1 MLKQYL
7 LDSRVE
13 SGRQATQCSMFS
25 AAEASRMA
33 GSGAALRL
41 HEFKEYQERQDSG
54 SFKRQPGA
62 TLRVPRRGK
71 DVRGLY
77 PGQLGRIHVVH
88 SQDHSR
94 VRCASLDYSLGPYRD
109 HYEDYPRS
117 FDLQTF
123 HALDVLRQSTSAS
136 QCSPETAYQEEFGLQ
151 SHLYPPD
158 NTKFTLYSHPGPM
171 QLRLKTE

>member
-1 MLKQYL
+1 MLKQHL

-13 SGRQATQCSMFS
+13 GGRQATQCSIFS
-25 AAEASRMA
+25 AADASRMA

-41 HEFKEYQERQDSG
+41 HEFKEYQERRDSG
-54 SFKRQPGA
+54 SFKRQPEA
-62 TLRVPRRGK
+62 TLRVRF
-71 DVRGLY
+71 
-77 PGQLGRIHVVH
+77 
-88 SQDHSR
+88 
-94 VRCASLDYSLGPYRD
+94 ASLDYSPGPYRE

-136 QCSPETAYQEEFGLQ
+136 QCAPETAYQEEFGLQ

-171 QLRLKTE
+171 QRLETGSEEEHFTTSWQSN